1 MFSRHVFVVVKLADG
16 KVRLLYFL
24 PFKVRLL
31 YFLPFTVRGRE
42 EEITVDR
49 FLTVTLCIIMNSV

>member
-16 KVRLLYFL
+16 
-24 PFKVRLL
+24 KVRLL

-49 FLTVTLCIIMNSV
+49 FLTVTLCIIMNSA

>member
-24 PFKVRLL
+24 PF
-31 YFLPFTVRGRE
+31 TVRGRE
-42 EEITVDR
+42 DEKITVDR
-49 FLTVTLCIIMNSV
+49 FLTVTLCIIMNLYPWYNSLYI